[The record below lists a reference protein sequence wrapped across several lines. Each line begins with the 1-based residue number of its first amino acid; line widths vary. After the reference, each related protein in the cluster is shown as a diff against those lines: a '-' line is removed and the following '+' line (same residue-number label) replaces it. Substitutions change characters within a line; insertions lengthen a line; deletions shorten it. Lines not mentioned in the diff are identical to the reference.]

1 MQLVLIISLIE
12 LIFFLFLWISNET
25 AAYILTVVVSIVAS
39 VVFIISV
46 LSEMIERSKIDKR
59 YFIIMVLTVLLP
71 WLVYF
76 LLQYLSQ

>member
-25 AAYILTVVVSIVAS
+25 AAYILTVVVSLVAS